1 MLRWPGLYMR
11 MCNLAADPEELVT
24 LGDVSQD
31 QKEIPQD

>member
-1 MLRWPGLYMR
+1 MR